1 MQMWNMV
8 IGAPDGERAGA
19 PASSIEATH
28 GMPVGEFIPGMRGHM
43 TSANL
48 GLEQGEGPSY
58 GPGAPYTITNTQS
71 VVMAIVNN
79 EYNDPSMPGAKLD
92 TMAPP
97 SSPKKYVNP
106 QAGRAAKE
114 GNGGAKVAVGKGQSQ
129 KVIHAQPLP
138 GSHTSSG
145 DKADAYIAMMMMAS
159 KNVPAKTEY
168 EDYTQMALQQEPAYV
183 NPQAHRAN
191 MSNSNKANGRKKAV
205 TVNPMDMYLKP
216 PGRQLPAIYMQG
228 SVQSTKSASNDL
240 GYAGGRA

>member
-19 PASSIEATH
+19 PASSVEATH

-43 TSANL
+43 AEGQA
-48 GLEQGEGPSY
+48 GLETGEGPSY
-58 GPGAPYTITNTQS
+58 GPGVPYTITNTQS

-79 EYNDPSMPGAKLD
+79 EYDDPSMPGAQLN
-92 TMAPP
+92 TFASPAAPQT
-97 SSPKKYVNP
+97 YVNP
-106 QAGRAAKE
+106 QAGRAARE
-114 GNGGAKVAVGKGQSQ
+114 GNGTAQVRVGSGQSQ
-129 KVIHAQPLP
+129 KVVTAQPLP

-145 DKADAYIAMMMMAS
+145 DKSDAYIAMMMMAS